1 MRKQITSITILT
13 LGTIFGL
20 ANLTQTTP
28 VYAEDEVVQG
38 TVEMPDDNQPAED
51 ITNSQADQ
59 EYGIMPI
66 SEEDPEHGVDNSTDN
81 DADNTTVDGDFQ
93 SEIILYD
100 VEPEPEA
107 ADEDVSEPP
116 LWPLIVSASAM
127 GITLVAIIA
136 LNLIGKQKRS

>member
-51 ITNSQADQ
+51 ATNSQADQ

-66 SEEDPEHGVDNSTDN
+66 SEENPEHGVDNSTDN

-127 GITLVAIIA
+127 GITLVAIIV